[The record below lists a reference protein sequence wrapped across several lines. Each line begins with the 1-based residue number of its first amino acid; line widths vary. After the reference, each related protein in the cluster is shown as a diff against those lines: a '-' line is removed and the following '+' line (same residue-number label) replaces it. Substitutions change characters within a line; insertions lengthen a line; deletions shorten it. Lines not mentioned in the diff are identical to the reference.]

1 METLDTIRKCLSVP
15 RRMQISLFFTRS
27 QLERAPASRGAERLL
42 ERSVVERLELEALPG
57 LRHVSSA
64 TVEMGF
70 GERQDGDRE
79 AAPGSG
85 SDLVSGVYEGGMKV
99 WECTLDLLSYLAGRR
114 VDFTGKRVL
123 DLGCG
128 AGLLGLLALRAGARE
143 VHFQDYNSGVIER
156 VTLPNALLNSGTGPW
171 TPSGGEEEEEEAELA
186 SGDAGKEEEEGE
198 EEARVP
204 PEEEGVERP
213 HKRRKA
219 GERGSEPGT
228 LSRCRFFSGEWRQF
242 GREML
247 ARLGG
252 ALRYDL
258 ILTSETVYNP
268 QYYGALHA
276 VLSGLLADTGT
287 VYLATKSHYFGVG
300 GGARLYQSF
309 VEERKVFHAR
319 TVQVIDEGLQRC
331 IIEMTFRRDTRSS
344 VCLQSCAQSDIKS
357 M

>member
-1 METLDTIRKCLSVP
+1 MEFKFNFDVSNGARAVSVSAAQP
-15 RRMQISLFFTRS
+15 PPPPFKEHRPP
-27 QLERAPASRGAERLL
+27 EEPERLL

-156 VTLPNALLNSGTGPW
+156 VTLPNA
-171 TPSGGEEEEEEAELA
+171 
-186 SGDAGKEEEEGE
+186 
-198 EEARVP
+198 RVP

-228 LSRCRFFSGEWRQF
+228 LSRCRFFSGEWRRF